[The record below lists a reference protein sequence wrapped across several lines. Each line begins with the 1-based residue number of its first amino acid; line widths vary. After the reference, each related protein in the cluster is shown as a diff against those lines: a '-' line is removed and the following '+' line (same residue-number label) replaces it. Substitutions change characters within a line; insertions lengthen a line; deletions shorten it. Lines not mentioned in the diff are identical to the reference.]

1 MESLSASVSTRLV
14 RSLAAVFVL
23 FFVYSAIG
31 HAAPKAIAPPKE
43 IAAPAAGSYSGAV
56 AAADGSVWITQ
67 FDLNRVVQI
76 VPGVTAR
83 VFDVPSPNSGPAGI
97 AITSDGAIWF
107 AQFRSGKLGRIDPA
121 SGIVAEISLPSA
133 NSGPL
138 DVATAPDGSLWIS
151 EQTDS
156 KLARLRGNNK
166 IEEFP
171 LPRQGRN
178 PTKLTASASGSVI
191 IKVADPALAIV
202 ASSRGAEVDFQV
214 MPLNDGRVRAL
225 AACDINDV
233 FWVADKVPK
242 ITTSPIIAG
251 TAVDIT
257 GDLQCNVAAN
267 TLDGTLRFEV
277 QDDPSGAVKA
287 FVNLPIANQ
296 ASPHSFTASITFP
309 SQGNYILVGF
319 FNGQKVFPDFGG
331 SYSVSGGGG
340 GGGGG
345 GGCTA
350 SANSSHEP
358 TLPGLILLAFLWRL
372 WRRRYGP

>member
-43 IAAPAAGSYSGAV
+43 IAAPAAGSYSGTV

-138 DVATAPDGSLWIS
+138 DVAPAPDGSLWIS

-214 MPLNDGRVRAL
+214 MPFNDGRVRAL

-277 QDDPSGAVKA
+277 
-287 FVNLPIANQ
+287 
-296 ASPHSFTASITFP
+296 
-309 SQGNYILVGF
+309 
-319 FNGQKVFPDFGG
+319 
-331 SYSVSGGGG
+331 
-340 GGGGG
+340 
-345 GGCTA
+345 
-350 SANSSHEP
+350 
-358 TLPGLILLAFLWRL
+358 
-372 WRRRYGP
+372 